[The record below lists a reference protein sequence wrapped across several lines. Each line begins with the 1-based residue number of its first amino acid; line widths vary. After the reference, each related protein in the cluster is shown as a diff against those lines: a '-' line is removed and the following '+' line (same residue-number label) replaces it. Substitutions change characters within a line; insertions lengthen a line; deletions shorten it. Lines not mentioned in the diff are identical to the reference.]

1 MQYTQTTILNEYSRR
16 IIYLDEEVG
25 TCIMMYCRPENVA
38 TRRLLIYSHV

>member
-1 MQYTQTTILNEYSRR
+1 MQYTLAIILNEYS
-16 IIYLDEEVG
+16 LEDKDEEVG